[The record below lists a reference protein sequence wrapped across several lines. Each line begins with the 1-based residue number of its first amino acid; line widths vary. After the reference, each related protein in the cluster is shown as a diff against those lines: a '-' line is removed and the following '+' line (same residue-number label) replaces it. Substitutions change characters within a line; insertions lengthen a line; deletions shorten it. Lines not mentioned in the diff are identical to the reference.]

1 MPFVSTQPEAG
12 MDHLQGFNAIVLRY
26 HTARA
31 DLTGGDE
38 ANVYLSVGEGPKHP
52 SCGAGGCTHP
62 STNSTHPSNRIA
74 VF

>member
-26 HTARA
+26 NTARA

-38 ANVYLSVGEGPKHP
+38 ANVDLSVGEGPKHP
-52 SCGAGGCTHP
+52 SCGAGGGPHSSTYGTHP
-62 STNSTHPSNRIA
+62 CTRIA
-74 VF
+74 VL